1 MKRIVILLI
10 TCFLLFNTAPAFADF
25 DEAFLAVGDLA
36 FARPGGLAALA
47 IGSAAFIVA
56 LPFAAASGSIKQ
68 AADTLVVGPFNFTF
82 SRPIGDFQRSG
93 SYARPENTRK
103 AKDGGDEAG
112 EK

>member
-68 AADTLVVGPFNFTF
+68 AADTLVIGPFNFTF
-82 SRPIGDFQRSG
+82 RRPVGDFQRTG
-93 SYARPENTRK
+93 VYVPPEKTEK
-103 AKDGGDEAG
+103 AKSSRDDTTG
-112 EK
+112 K